1 MSHPVVPA
9 HVNTLTDVFESVT
22 PNTLSDK
29 LQSPNSPP
37 PTLAQMKTQSQTGT
51 TNTLGTTAGSSPH
64 RPLYNTSGLTTG
76 NLNSLNTISE
86 NLVSATGAASSE
98 QLLQQQPGQGQA
110 HPADMVDAGTYRR
123 RSRTRSGSFS
133 FHLEDL
139 SEQDSDEDPH
149 ENVTY
154 EVTPDMALDEN
165 TLNHLVQSEEEI
177 ERQEK
182 AALEA
187 QEALKVMHKYVFL
200 LFLLFFFSVFFI
212 RPLRFFFFPGPQTWP
227 ISTIAKDLPLRISW
241 INIWKNI

>member
-1 MSHPVVPA
+1 VVPA

-22 PNTLSDK
+22 PNTL
-29 LQSPNSPP
+29 QSPNSPPP
-37 PTLAQMKTQSQTGT
+37 PTLAQMKAQSQTGIT
-51 TNTLGTTAGSSPH
+51 TTATTITPGTTAGSSPH

-98 QLLQQQPGQGQA
+98 QVLQQQPGQPG

-165 TLNHLVQSEEEI
+165 ALNHLVQSEEEI
-177 ERQEK
+177 ERQEQ

-200 LFLLFFFSVFFI
+200 LFLSSFCCVFRFIFILVLLFFSFQDHKHGQFLLS
-212 RPLRFFFFPGPQTWP
+212 
-227 ISTIAKDLPLRISW
+227 
-241 INIWKNI
+241 